1 MAMNNSLAE
10 VHPELVS
17 EWSEKNLPLTSDDI
31 TFGSNKKV
39 WWRGACGHEWQTS
52 VKARSNGE
60 KCPICSGARVI
71 AGIND
76 LATLEPLLVK
86 QWSEKNKIK
95 PTEVSI
101 GSHKKVIWRCE
112 KGHEWEAAVKSRT
125 INKTGCPY
133 CSHNKVL
140 AGFNDLATLLPDIAA
155 EWSDRNY
162 PLLPTQV
169 TVFANRKAWWKCKDC
184 GREWNTLI
192 STRSGGS
199 KCPYCSGYIFLKG
212 FNDLQTTHPE
222 IASEWS
228 EKNLPLKPDEVNAK
242 SRKNVWWKC
251 RHGHSWSMKINE
263 RTILKKG
270 CRICEQEYLSLFPA
284 LAVSYYSNK
293 KGLKAELG
301 SDRLLGVPL
310 ETYIPSEKLAIESG
324 SADENI
330 EIMKAYMCE
339 QRGIRLIKLP
349 MKGTELDYADSLKRA
364 FQNVHIFISSDT
376 EEDVEIIKNTFE
388 RWRDSQ

>member
-1 MAMNNSLAE
+1 MNNSLSE

-17 EWSEKNLPLTSDDI
+17 EWSEKNLTLTPDDI

-76 LATLEPLLVK
+76 LATTDSQLL
-86 QWSEKNKIK
+86 SEWDYEQNKLK
-95 PTEVSI
+95 PTEVS
-101 GSHKKVIWRCE
+101 
-112 KGHEWEAAVKSRT
+112 RT
-125 INKTGCPY
+125 
-133 CSHNKVL
+133 S
-140 AGFNDLATLLPDIAA
+140 
-155 EWSDRNY
+155 
-162 PLLPTQV
+162 
-169 TVFANRKAWWKCKDC
+169 
-184 GREWNTLI
+184 
-192 STRSGGS
+192 
-199 KCPYCSGYIFLKG
+199 
-212 FNDLQTTHPE
+212 
-222 IASEWS
+222 
-228 EKNLPLKPDEVNAK
+228 AK
-242 SRKNVWWKC
+242 RAWWKC

-263 RTILKKG
+263 RTILNKG

-330 EIMKAYMCE
+330 EIMKA
-339 QRGIRLIKLP
+339 
-349 MKGTELDYADSLKRA
+349 
-364 FQNVHIFISSDT
+364 FIY
-376 EEDVEIIKNTFE
+376 VLFLRYRNN
-388 RWRDSQ
+388 

>member
-1 MAMNNSLAE
+1 MAMNNNLAE

-17 EWSEKNLPLTSDDI
+17 EWSEKNLLLTPDGI

-39 WWRGACGHEWQTS
+39 WWKGTCGHEWQAS

-86 QWSEKNKIK
+86 QWSKKNKIK

-125 INKTGCPY
+125 INKIG
-133 CSHNKVL
+133 
-140 AGFNDLATLLPDIAA
+140 
-155 EWSDRNY
+155 
-162 PLLPTQV
+162 
-169 TVFANRKAWWKCKDC
+169 
-184 GREWNTLI
+184 
-192 STRSGGS
+192 
-199 KCPYCSGYIFLKG
+199 CPYCSGYIFLKG

-242 SRKNVWWKC
+242 SRKNVWWRCGKCGNEWKSVINARVKGTVCPVCAEREVLAGYNDLATTDNQLLSEWDYEQNKLKPTEVSRTSAKRAWWKC

-263 RTILKKG
+263 RTILNKG

>member
-1 MAMNNSLAE
+1 MAMNNNLAE

-17 EWSEKNLPLTSDDI
+17 EWSEKNLLLTPDGI

-39 WWRGACGHEWQTS
+39 WWKGTCGHEWQAS
-52 VKARSNGE
+52 VKACSNGE

-71 AGIND
+71 AGI
-76 LATLEPLLVK
+76 
-86 QWSEKNKIK
+86 
-95 PTEVSI
+95 
-101 GSHKKVIWRCE
+101 
-112 KGHEWEAAVKSRT
+112 
-125 INKTGCPY
+125 
-133 CSHNKVL
+133 
-140 AGFNDLATLLPDIAA
+140 
-155 EWSDRNY
+155 
-162 PLLPTQV
+162 
-169 TVFANRKAWWKCKDC
+169 
-184 GREWNTLI
+184 
-192 STRSGGS
+192 
-199 KCPYCSGYIFLKG
+199 
-212 FNDLQTTHPE
+212 NDLQTTHPE

-242 SRKNVWWKC
+242 SRKNDWWRCGKCGNEWKSVINARVKGTVCPVCAEREVLAGYNDLATTDNQLLSEWDYKQNKLKPTEVSRTSAKRAWWKC

-330 EIMKAYMCE
+330 EIMKAYMCK

-349 MKGTELDYADSLKRA
+349 MKGTELDYANSLKKA
-364 FQNVHIFISSDT
+364 FQSVHIFISSDT